1 MKTVKSIFFIFLLFP
16 LIASCELDSLF
27 PEEELITVNIVLE
40 NSSGIS
46 GCGSAESSITF
57 IVSHDSFYEDIN
69 VSKGS
74 SRSIDVKVFDRQRI
88 TVIVQRT
95 SNDQKIAESYVD
107 VRTDSRPDD
116 LNGTQRKIEYCTV
129 FDLIFDGF

>member
-1 MKTVKSIFFIFLLFP
+1 MKTIQSLLFIFLLFP
-16 LIASCELDSLF
+16 LLSSCELDNLF
-27 PEEELITVNIVLE
+27 PENELISVNIVLE
-40 NSSGIS
+40 NHSGIS
-46 GCGSAESSITF
+46 GCGKEETSITY

-69 VSKGS
+69 VSNGI
-74 SRSIDVKVFDRQRI
+74 SRSINVKVLDRQRI

-107 VRTDSRPDD
+107 VRTDSRPDK
-116 LNGTQRKIEYCTV
+116 LNGVQRKIEYCTA